1 MANPDAP
8 TAGLEQALAHTARL
22 LAASPALAAAQAR
35 EILKAVPGQREAL
48 LLLGRAQGML
58 GETAAGAATLRR
70 LTQGNA
76 ADAAAWRALAEL
88 LFVGGDAKGADAAHQ
103 GAVKAAITDPMLMEA
118 AMALREGR
126 LAEAEP
132 ALRGRLKSEP
142 TDVAAIRMLA
152 EVAAQIGRYQDAV
165 NLLSRALELAPSFQE
180 ARHAYVQV
188 LLRHERPEEALVE
201 AERLLASE
209 PANPAYGLL
218 KAAVLVRLGD
228 QAAASGLYADALGRF
243 PNNPKGWMSYG
254 HVLKTV
260 GKAGD
265 GIEAYRKSLEQTP
278 ELGEA
283 WWSLANLKT
292 FRFEE
297 ADIATMRGQ
306 LARADLDDDD
316 RLHLHFAL
324 GKALEDGLHFGE
336 AFGEYAKG
344 NAIRRGQLR
353 YRAEDTS
360 AHVARAK
367 ALYTPAFF
375 AERTGQ
381 GCQARDPIFIVG
393 LPRSGSTLVE
403 QILSSHSQVEGTAEL
418 PDITT
423 LVRRLAGNPV
433 RPRDGDDDAPDAG
446 SLYPGVVAS
455 LSPEQLAALGQEYLD
470 RTRVQRRT
478 DRPMF
483 IDKLPNN
490 WMHVGL
496 IQLILPGAVI
506 IDARRHPMGCCLS
519 GFKQHFAR
527 GQGFTYD
534 LGDIGRYYR
543 DYVGLM
549 AHYDAVLPG
558 RVHRVIYERM
568 IADTE
573 GEVRRLL
580 DHAGLAFEPACLSFW
595 TNERAVRTASSE
607 QVRQPIF
614 GEAVDHWK
622 NFEPWLGPLEAALGP
637 VLEAYPD
644 APAGI

>member
-1 MANPDAP
+1 MPNPDTP

-22 LAASPALAAAQAR
+22 LAASPALAAEQAR

-58 GETAAGAATLRR
+58 GQTAAGAATLRR
-70 LTQGNA
+70 LTQANA

-88 LFVGGDAKGADAAHQ
+88 LFVGGDLKGADAAHQ
-103 GAVKAAITDPMLMEA
+103 EAVKAAIADHVLMEA
-118 AMALREGR
+118 AVALREGR

-132 ALRGRLKSEP
+132 ALRARLKAEP

-165 NLLSRALELAPSFQE
+165 NLLSRALELAPSFAE

-188 LLRHERPEEALVE
+188 LLRHERPEEALAE
-201 AERLLASE
+201 ADRLLASD

-260 GKAGD
+260 GRAGD
-265 GIEAYRKSLEQTP
+265 GIEAYRKSLDQAP
-278 ELGEA
+278 QLGEA

-297 ADIATMRGQ
+297 ADIAVMRGQ
-306 LARADLDDDD
+306 LARGDLDDDD

-336 AFGEYAKG
+336 AFEEYAKG
-344 NAIRRGQLR
+344 NAIRRAQLR
-353 YRAEDTS
+353 YRAEETT

-375 AERTGQ
+375 AARAGQ
-381 GCQARDPIFIVG
+381 GCAARDPIFIVG

-423 LVRRLAGNPV
+423 IVRRLAGNPL
-433 RPRDGDDDAPDAG
+433 RGKDDEAADAG
-446 SLYPGVVAS
+446 ALYPGVVAS
-455 LSPEQLAALGQEYLD
+455 LSAEQLAALGQEYLD

-496 IQLILPGAVI
+496 IQLILPNAVI

-534 LGDIGRYYR
+534 LSDIGRYYS
-543 DYVGLM
+543 DYVELM

-580 DHAGLAFEPACLSFW
+580 DHAGLEFEPACLSFW
-595 TNERAVRTASSE
+595 TNERAVRTPSSE
-607 QVRQPIF
+607 QVRRPIF

-622 NFEPWLGPLEAALGP
+622 KFEPWLGPLEAALGP
-637 VLEAYPD
+637 VLEAYPE
-644 APAGI
+644 APADA